1 MTLFRR
7 ETADEEDE
15 EDEVGFERG
24 GGGGGGLRCQ
34 HLECRKTTNLNKHE
48 STKGYT

>member
-24 GGGGGGLRCQ
+24 GGREGLRCQ
-34 HLECRKTTNLNKHE
+34 HLECRKTTNLNNHE